1 MAKRQ
6 PPSKR
11 PERALTDTAKAIARD
26 RDEAKEKKSDD
37 SQRPDGLK
45 PSLSRSAQSPPPR
58 KVAGPAP
65 SPSNRRPKK
74 V

>member
-11 PERALTDTAKAIARD
+11 PERALNDTAKAIARE
-26 RDEAKEKKSDD
+26 RDEAKEKKSEET
-37 SQRPDGLK
+37 QRSDGMK
-45 PSLSRSAQSPPPR
+45 PSLSRSAQNAPPR
-58 KVAGPAP
+58 KVSGPAP